1 MSCQSR
7 ALGEEEEVER
17 APEPPK
23 GSELPR
29 RTAPWDSTAGSLHW
43 AQPPASEKAEG
54 SKWRVPGVSRAEAW
68 ILGDLSLSVPP
79 SACPRLPGIHSLLKA
94 KV

>member
-7 ALGEEEEVER
+7 ALGEEEEEEG
-17 APEPPK
+17 ALNPPK
-23 GSELPR
+23 DSKPPR
-29 RTAPWDSTAGSLHW
+29 RTAPRHSTAGSLRR

-68 ILGDLSLSVPP
+68 VLGDLSLSVPH
-79 SACPRLPGIHSLLKA
+79 SACPSLPGIHSLLKA
-94 KV
+94 EV